1 MTGMPRGV
9 TQSTGYPESATFLAD
24 MVNQSYMTD
33 VNGRGQNGC
42 GYLYGSGVFEHL
54 LEAFKD
60 LSNNVTAGIKQNLIR
75 YSVLELFLGEERERE
90 RGLCIILKFLTCI

>member
-33 VNGRGQNGC
+33 VNGRGQM
-42 GYLYGSGVFEHL
+42 GVVTCMAR
-54 LEAFKD
+54 AFLNISLR
-60 LSNNVTAGIKQNLIR
+60 LSKT
-75 YSVLELFLGEERERE
+75 
-90 RGLCIILKFLTCI
+90 